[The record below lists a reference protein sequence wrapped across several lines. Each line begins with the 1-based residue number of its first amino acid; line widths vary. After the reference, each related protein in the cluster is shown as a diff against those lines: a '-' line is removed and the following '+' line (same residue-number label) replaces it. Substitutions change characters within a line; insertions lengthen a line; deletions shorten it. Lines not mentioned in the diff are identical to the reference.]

1 MFQKGA
7 PVRTFNLVAGAA
19 AATLVLFAGMAAQAA
34 NFSVTLE
41 APGVQNSTANFA
53 SKGVETFDS
62 LKSGGNQT
70 FSSDFGT
77 GGAVTG
83 VYSGVDIRSASKYG
97 GAGGTGKFA
106 STTSGK
112 SYSVSLSTTNPN
124 GINYFGFALS
134 ALDPG
139 NSLAFYKGNTLV
151 FSFSPAD
158 LISMIGKNS
167 AYFGNPNAAF
177 QGKDNKEAF
186 AFVNFFDTAGTFD
199 KIVFS
204 ETPKVGEYESDN
216 QTVGFF
222 TQQSGTPAPGGSQVP
237 SVPEPATWAMMM
249 VGFGAAGASLRTA
262 RRNAQASAA

>member
-1 MFQKGA
+1 M
-7 PVRTFNLVAGAA
+7 RNFNWVAGAA
-19 AATLVLFAGMAAQAA
+19 AAALVLFAGAAQAA

-62 LKSGGNQT
+62 LAKGGNQT
-70 FSSDFGT
+70 FSTDYGT

-97 GAGGTGKFA
+97 GAGGSGNFA
-106 STTSGK
+106 STTGGK

-124 GINYFGFALS
+124 GINYFGFSLS
-134 ALDPG
+134 ALDAG

-151 FSFSPAD
+151 FSFTPTSM
-158 LISMIGKNS
+158 LSMISGNS

-177 QGKDNKEAF
+177 LGQDKKEAF
-186 AFVNFFDTAGTFD
+186 GFVNFFDTAGTFD

-222 TQQSGTPAPGGSQVP
+222 TQQSGTQVESVPVP
-237 SVPEPATWAMMM
+237 SVPEPATWAMMV
-249 VGFGAAGASLRTA
+249 VGFGGVGAAMRTSL
-262 RRNAQASAA
+262 RNAQQATAA